1 MKYKNNNTQQAFWIA
16 IGSFFS
22 FGFTIASSMILSR
35 YFSKFDY
42 GTYKQV
48 IYIYTTLLVV
58 FTLGLPKTYSFFLP
72 RVEINEAKNVI
83 NKITK
88 ILLIFGFL
96 FSIILFFAS
105 DFIASILNNSE
116 LSYSLKLFSPVP
128 FFMLPTMGLDG
139 ILSSF
144 KVTKFM
150 AIYTFMIKF
159 FSFLCIA
166 LPVILFDI
174 NYEGAII
181 GFVVSSFISF
191 LLSIYFRN
199 YPLKNVKSEPTS
211 VTYKQIFEFSIPL
224 LFASIWS
231 ILMSSSDQFFIS
243 HYFGSEVFAE
253 FSNGSTPLPFIDIII
268 TSTAIVLSPVYSKL
282 SSINSN
288 AKDEI
293 FPIWDSVLQ
302 KTIKLIYPILIFSC
316 FFSSSILDILYGSK
330 YESAY
335 LYFIIFNFLF
345 FFKIIGYAPFIIN
358 IGYTKLYSR
367 VNFYS
372 AILLV
377 VSQIVSIK
385 VYPSPYLLA
394 AISVIVQIIRTI
406 IFLFVISNYL
416 KISVLKILPFKLI
429 FNIIIPSCLSIL
441 FVKFYIIDYFEFNSI
456 FSVFIGLL
464 FYLLIFLPY
473 CYFVG
478 INYIE
483 IFKPLLIK
491 IPFVN
496 KFKVLS

>member
-1 MKYKNNNTQQAFWIA
+1 MNNKSNNTQQAFWIA

-72 RVEINEAKNVI
+72 RVDISEAKTVI

-96 FSIILFFAS
+96 FSMILFFGS
-105 DFIASILNNSE
+105 DFIAGVLNNSE
-116 LSYSLKLFSPVP
+116 LAYSLKLFSPVP
-128 FFMLPTMGLDG
+128 FFMLPTMGLEG

-150 AIYTFMIKF
+150 AIYTFIIKF

-181 GFVVSSFISF
+181 GFVISSFISF

-199 YPLKNVKSEPTS
+199 YPLKNVDSKPTM

-224 LFASIWS
+224 LFASVWS

-268 TSTAIVLSPVYSKL
+268 TSTAIVLSPIYSKL
-282 SSINSN
+282 SNN
-288 AKDEI
+288 NLNVKDEI

-330 YESAY
+330 YQSAY

-377 VSQIVSIK
+377 ISQFISIK
-385 VYPSPYLLA
+385 IYPSPFVLA
-394 AISVIVQIIRTI
+394 SLSVIVQILRTI
-406 IFLFVISNYL
+406 IFLVVISNYL
-416 KISVLKILPFKLI
+416 KISVLEILPIKLI
-429 FNIIIPSCLSIL
+429 FKIIIPSFLSLIL
-441 FVKFYIIDYFEFNSI
+441 IKFFVIDYFEFNSI
-456 FSVFIGLL
+456 FSVFVGLL
-464 FYLLIFLPY
+464 LYLLIFLPY
-473 CYFVG
+473 CYFAG
-478 INYIE
+478 INYLE
-483 IFKPLLIK
+483 IFKPLLLK
-491 IPFVN
+491 IPVVI